1 MEINNYS
8 GSIVRLT
15 DIAAT
20 EDPNCVPRLSYCL
33 PHNNDV
39 IGFSFEATSLTAGL
53 TPFIF
58 QLPCDFVN
66 SVSLP
71 TRVAY
76 LQAQW
81 ALDPLL
87 FTNYYASNLAST
99 DTFYQP
105 IGAHSVLDSFIFWG
119 ETYSTNQ
126 CFCYVVFE
134 ASLSGGVLTFQ
145 ESAYKSQCFQEVG
158 EACST
163 FEIRYYN
170 NSDSLGLPDITTSNA
185 NFYYS
190 GMFGGKLWKPQ
201 IETEQEIYIKS
212 NNENVIIS
220 SRSDE
225 SWLLDV
231 DALNYQDHR
240 ALQIG
245 LRSDN
250 LTIVSKDFSQF
261 TGLPYEPTGTE
272 NDFVVTENYTIKYL
286 AGCYES
292 AMGAVKLRR
301 KDPLGLINY
310 QC

>member
-1 MEINNYS
+1 MVINNYS
-8 GSIVRLT
+8 GSIVRLK
-15 DIAAT
+15 DVAAS
-20 EDPNCVPRLSYCL
+20 EDANCMPRLSYCL

-39 IGFSFEATSLTAGL
+39 IGFAFEATSLFANFTA
-53 TPFIF
+53 FIF
-58 QLPCDFVN
+58 QLPCDYVN
-66 SVSLP
+66 SVSLAS
-71 TRVAY
+71 RVAY

-81 ALDPLL
+81 ALNPLL
-87 FTNYYASNLAST
+87 FADFYASNLAAT

-105 IGAHSVLDSFIFWG
+105 IGAHSVVDSFIFWDIPY
-119 ETYSTNQ
+119 TTNQ

-134 ASLSGGVLTFQ
+134 ATASGGMTFK

-158 EACST
+158 DVCST
-163 FEIRYYN
+163 FEVRYFN
-170 NSDSLGLPDITTSNA
+170 TQDSLGLPNITTSDST
-185 NFYYS
+185 FYYS

-201 IETEQEIYIKS
+201 IETEQKTYIKS

-225 SWLLDV
+225 SWRLDV

-240 ALQIG
+240 ALQIA
-245 LRSDN
+245 LRSDT

-272 NDFVVTENYTIKYL
+272 NDFIVTENYNIKYL

-292 AMGAVKLRR
+292 ARGEVKLRR
-301 KDPLGLINY
+301 KDPIGLVNY